1 MESILML
8 LALVVLAVPVLL
20 VVVLVAIGNLKRRVG
35 ELEAALARVETPPME
50 APERPGAVP
59 LPAAW
64 VAAADMSAPGAAA
77 PAPPVDGA
85 SQSPS
90 RVVEKSRPAP
100 PHHIE
105 PIAAEARRAPAA
117 PDPFDRFAAAVR
129 RWFTEGNV
137 PVKVGVLV
145 LLAGV
150 AALLRYA
157 SNQGWLTLPI
167 GLRLAAIAA
176 AALAALAFAWRK
188 RHSHRSFALAVQGGA
203 IGVLLLVVFAAFK
216 LHGLLPAGA
225 AFAISVGLVAALGAL
240 AVLQG
245 SRTLAVLGILAGFMA
260 PVWLS
265 TGSGNHVVLFSYY
278 ALLNAAIFAI
288 ACLRPWREL
297 NLLGFA
303 FTWGIGV
310 AWGVL
315 AYNPSKFATTQPFL
329 LLFFA
334 FYLLLPI
341 LYARRRPPGRR
352 DVVDGCLLFGT
363 PLIAFSL
370 QAALLEGER
379 TQLALC
385 AVALAAIYAALAW
398 WQRRGPHAV
407 LAEAYVLL
415 AGGFATLAVPLALSA
430 RATAAVFAVEGA
442 ALVWLGLRTARGLPR
457 WAGTGLQLAAALSFA
472 IGVAGHSQDA
482 PVLANARFTGALLLA
497 LAGFASAWW
506 YRGAGRTPAALAFY
520 AWGLAWWLGNAVHE
534 AETHVAWNLRAD
546 VLLAVAA
553 VTAQLAAEVHRR
565 RPAPALALTVLGAI
579 VLAAPLAFMQ
589 MDAHGQPFAG
599 WGAAAWLVF
608 AACGVRS
615 LACLRTDGGP
625 PAAWAQFAWWLLWAL
640 VLSLSAWEF
649 ARGQALGGGWRLAL
663 PALPWLAL
671 MALGQFRWRWL
682 RQPLG
687 AAFDPMRPAFIA
699 TSLALVGVG
708 WLRALRDAGDSAPLP
723 WLPLLNPLDLAQL
736 AALGLFA
743 CWLWSAQSPAF
754 ARRRVALLSSAGFL
768 LVTCITLRAVHHWGG
783 VQWGEALW
791 STSLAQT
798 ALTVVWSVLGVA
810 GWIGGSRRGQRAL
823 WLAGAVLMAVVLAKL
838 VLFDRQHLGDLLG
851 IGSFIAY
858 GLLCTLVG
866 WFAPAPPRAPV
877 ESGAAAPAS
886 GAGAGVEGS

>member
-1 MESILML
+1 MESMLML
-8 LALVVLAVPVLL
+8 LGLAVLSLPVLL
-20 VVVLVAIGNLKRRVG
+20 VVALVGLGDLKRRVA
-35 ELEAALARVETPPME
+35 ELEAALARVQTPSVQ
-50 APERPGAVP
+50 AQAKPGTAP

-64 VAAADMSAPGAAA
+64 LDAAAMSPPSPRSGSTPEPRPTPTPTQTPATVSASRAPSPA
-77 PAPPVDGA
+77 PAR
-85 SQSPS
+85 
-90 RVVEKSRPAP
+90 RV
-100 PHHIE
+100 E
-105 PIAAEARRAPAA
+105 PIAAEARRAPAS
-117 PDPFDRFAAAVR
+117 PPPFDRLANAVR

-176 AALAALAFAWRK
+176 AALMALAFAWRK
-188 RHSHRSFALAVQGGA
+188 RSSHRSFALAVQGGA
-203 IGVLLLVVFAAFK
+203 IGVLLLVVYAAFK
-216 LHGLLPAGA
+216 LYAMLPAGA
-225 AFAISVGLVAALGAL
+225 AFAISVVLVAALGAL

-260 PVWLS
+260 PIWLS
-265 TGSGNHVVLFSYY
+265 SGSGNHVVLFSYY

-288 ACLRPWREL
+288 AWLRPWREL
-297 NLLGFA
+297 NLLGWI

-315 AYNPSKFATTQPFL
+315 AYEPSKFATTQPFL

-442 ALVWLGLRTARGLPR
+442 ALVWLGLRTGRGLPR
-457 WAGTGLQLAAALSFA
+457 WIGTCLQLAAAVSFS
-472 IGVAGHSQDA
+472 IGVAGHVHDA

-497 LAGFASAWW
+497 MAGFASAWW

-520 AWGLAWWLGNAVHE
+520 LWGLAWWLGNAVQE
-534 AETHVAWNLRAD
+534 VDAHVASGLRAD
-546 VLLAVAA
+546 VLLVAVAL
-553 VTAQLAAEVHRR
+553 TTLLAAEAHRW
-565 RPAPALALTVLGAI
+565 RPAPALVLTVLGAF
-579 VLAAPLAFMQ
+579 VLAAPLAILQ

-599 WGAAAWLVF
+599 WGAAAWLAF

-615 LACLRTDGGP
+615 LACLRTDGGQ
-625 PAAWAQFAWWLLWAL
+625 PAAWSQFAWWLLWAL
-640 VLSLSAWEF
+640 VGSLSAWEL
-649 ARGQALGGGWRLAL
+649 ARDMALGGGWRLAL

-671 MALGQFRWRWL
+671 LALGQFRWRRL
-682 RQPLG
+682 RWPLG
-687 AAFDPMRPAFIA
+687 PGFDAMHPAFMA
-699 TSLALVGVG
+699 TCLALVGVG

-723 WLPLLNPLDLAQL
+723 WLPLVNPLDLVQL

-743 CWLWSAQSPAF
+743 RWLWSSQAPAF

-783 VQWGEALW
+783 VPWGEGLW

-810 GWIGGSRRGQRAL
+810 GWIGGSRRGQRVL

-838 VLFDRQHLGDLLG
+838 VLVDRQHLGDLLG

-866 WFAPAPPRAPV
+866 WFAPAPPRAPP
-877 ESGAAAPAS
+877 GAA
-886 GAGAGVEGS
+886 GS